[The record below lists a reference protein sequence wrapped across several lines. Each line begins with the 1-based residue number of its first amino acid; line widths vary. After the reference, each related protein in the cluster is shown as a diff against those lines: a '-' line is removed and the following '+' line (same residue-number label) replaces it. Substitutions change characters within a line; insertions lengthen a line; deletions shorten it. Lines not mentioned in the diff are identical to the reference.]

1 MIIGGLQKFSLLD
14 YPEQVSAIIFT
25 QGCNFRCGFCYNP
38 MLVWPTKVSEVKNK
52 PALEKESEAGDE
64 KGQYLKEDDL
74 FRFLKARK
82 GKIDG
87 IVISGGEPTIHKDL
101 PEFIKK
107 IKKHGFKIKL
117 DTNGS
122 NPVMLEKLIK
132 ESLVDYIAMDMK
144 SSEDKYE
151 KTIGIK
157 IDFNKIEK
165 SVKIIMESGLPYEF
179 RTTLVRGLV
188 GRDEIKKVGQI
199 IKGAE
204 RWFLQSFNPN
214 VELLNKEYKNIKKYN
229 LKEIEEMRK
238 IGEKF
243 VKQCKER

>member
-1 MIIGGLQKFSLLD
+1 MIIGGMQKFSLLD
-14 YPEQVSAIIFT
+14 YPGHVSAIIFT

-38 MLVWPTKVSEVKNK
+38 MLVWPREVSEVKNK
-52 PALEKESEAGDE
+52 SALKKENKAGNE

-87 IVISGGEPTIHKDL
+87 VVISGGEPTIHKDL

-107 IKKHGFKIKL
+107 IKKAGFKVKL

-122 NPVMLEKLIK
+122 NPLMLKNLIK
-132 ESLVDYIAMDMK
+132 EDLIDYIAMDIK
-144 SSEDKYE
+144 SSKDKYE
-151 KTIGIK
+151 KAIGKK
-157 IDFNKIEK
+157 IDFNKIKK
-165 SVKIIMESGLPYEF
+165 SVKIIMDSGLPYEF
-179 RTTLVRGLV
+179 RTTLVRGV
-188 GRDEIKKVGQI
+188 AGKDEIKKAGRI

-204 RWFLQSFNPN
+204 KWFLQSFNPDLD
-214 VELLNKEYKNIKKYN
+214 LLDKEYKKIKKYN
-229 LKEIEEMRK
+229 WKEMEEMRE

-243 VKQCKER
+243 VKRCKVR